1 MKIGRNDP
9 CPCGSGKKYKKC
21 CGSGM
26 PDSNIIEAA
35 ERFGQAK
42 GSLSPSKLPGD
53 SNKRDPSE
61 KLTFMESLGRPNLA
75 TAEIKRMEALMEG
88 KSFGSE
94 EELQAFFDAE
104 MRKKNET
111 GIKAFFGLSPQDM
124 YLIQHESRKAFDYLV
139 DLRGSI
145 SDAKTTK
152 IPLLRQTLYL
162 LNALK
167 DGPLDLTQTGALKP
181 AFVAAWFDA
190 TFLFGDTPEVR
201 AAIRPRR
208 EGSNY
213 DVLCARNC
221 CERARLVSAKRSKL
235 YITAKGAKVS
245 SGPNYLDLYRELF
258 PALLELYADDDH
270 EFNVMNPWL
279 AGHSVLF
286 GLYVLGKNRPMG
298 FSYDE
303 IAEIYKKAFP
313 EEQEYSSSIYPLI
326 FAYFGCIHPATSLG
340 LVDEQPFSISISQ
353 SNRKIKASAFYD
365 TLVRWKK

>member
-21 CGSGM
+21 CGSG
-26 PDSNIIEAA
+26 
-35 ERFGQAK
+35 K
-42 GSLSPSKLPGD
+42 
-53 SNKRDPSE
+53 
-61 KLTFMESLGRPNLA
+61 PNLA

-88 KSFGSE
+88 KSFSSE

-111 GIKAFFGLSPQDM
+111 GIEAFFGLSPQDM
-124 YLIQHESRKAFDYLV
+124 YLIQHESRKAFNHLV

-145 SDAKTTK
+145 GEAEATR

-167 DGPLDLTQTGALKP
+167 EGPLDFTQKGALKP

-190 TFLFGDTPEVR
+190 AFSFGDTAEVR

-208 EGSNY
+208 ESANY
-213 DVLCARNC
+213 DVIGARNC
-221 CERARLVSAKRSKL
+221 CERAGLVTATRSRL
-235 YITAKGAKVS
+235 YITEKGAKAS
-245 SGPNYLDLYRELF
+245 SGPDYLDLYRELF

-270 EFNVMNPWL
+270 EFNAMNPWL

-286 GLYVLGKNRPMG
+286 GLYVLGKNRSMG

-313 EEQEYSSSIYPLI
+313 EEKEYSDSIYPLI

-340 LVDEQPFSISISQ
+340 LVDEQPFAISISQ
-353 SNRKIKASAFYD
+353 SDRKIKTSAFYD
-365 TLVRWKK
+365 VLVRWKK